1 MAMKRADLKG
11 LGLEDDVID
20 KIIAM
25 HADTVNG
32 IRSDSQREQGEAATA
47 VSDLQRQLGEMRTQM
62 AQAKDS
68 YDTLKRDFDAYR
80 QSAKQQETNRA
91 KTAAYRDLLQAIGI
105 KGDNRLDAILR
116 TVQPETL
123 ELSEDGTLKDREA
136 LEKAAKEEWAE
147 FITTTERHGAD
158 TKTPPDSAVKAYTAD
173 DIRKMT
179 PAEINANFDAIKA
192 SLKGETS

>member
-47 VSDLQRQLGEMRTQM
+47 VSGLQRQLGEMRTQM

-116 TVQPETL
+116 TVQPEKL

-136 LEKAAKEEWAE
+136 LEKAAKEAWAE
-147 FITTTERHGAD
+147 FITTTETHGAD
-158 TKTPPDSAVKAYTAD
+158 TKTPPGSAAKAYTAD